1 MRHMR
6 IDPCQ
11 GPGDE
16 HAAWPMGVCVRERM
30 STPPVTVPATAP
42 LADAVQRMVRHRIH
56 YLPVVN
62 DQGCLVGIVNEDD
75 VLGTR
80 RGAGP
85 PREVVAEVMS
95 APAVSV
101 GPAQSLKE
109 AMDLMVGR
117 SIGALPVVEDGRVI
131 GILTQSD
138 VVSALARA

>member
-6 IDPCQ
+6 IDPCE

-16 HAAWPMGVCVRERM
+16 HAGRARAVCVRERM
-30 STPPVTVPATAP
+30 STPPVTVTATAP
-42 LADAVQRMVRHRIH
+42 LADAVERMVDHRIH

-80 RGAGP
+80 RGARPLG
-85 PREVVAEVMS
+85 EVVAEVMS

-101 GPAQSLKE
+101 GPAQALKE

-138 VVSALARA
+138 VVSALARV